1 MLYDSIL
8 GEVCM
13 SGRNVMMGYLFCPE
27 KTQEAIDADGW
38 LHSGNLHNQIEKLNR
53 KHICFPLPREVLTCY
68 YLIYRRY
75 WMYRFER
82 IP

>member
-27 KTQEAIDADGW
+27 KTKEAIDEDGW
-38 LHSGNLHNQIEKLNR
+38 LHSGNHLHKQIEKLNR
-53 KHICFPLPREVLTCY
+53 TICFPLLREVLT
-68 YLIYRRY
+68 
-75 WMYRFER
+75 
-82 IP
+82 

>member
-38 LHSGNLHNQIEKLNR
+38 LHSGNLHTQIEKLNR
-53 KHICFPLPREVLTCY
+53 NHHNMFSFTKNSVDILSFHI
-68 YLIYRRY
+68 
-75 WMYRFER
+75 
-82 IP
+82 

>member
-38 LHSGNLHNQIEKLNR
+38 LHSGNVHTQIEKLNCN
-53 KHICFPLPREVLTCY
+53 HHFLYVFLY
-68 YLIYRRY
+68 Q
-75 WMYRFER
+75 ER
-82 IP
+82 C

>member
-38 LHSGNLHNQIEKLNR
+38 LHSGNLQTQIEKFNR
-53 KHICFPLPREVLTCY
+53 NHFLCVFFY
-68 YLIYRRY
+68 
-75 WMYRFER
+75 
-82 IP
+82 

>member
-1 MLYDSIL
+1 MLYELIL

-38 LHSGNLHNQIEKLNR
+38 LHSGNLHKQIEQLNCNMFSITKR
-53 KHICFPLPREVLTCY
+53 GVDILYIHI
-68 YLIYRRY
+68 
-75 WMYRFER
+75 
-82 IP
+82 